1 MTTARKHINHILIIK
16 EPTNKRFFLLA
27 SDRCSLGRNNDND
40 IIVKDKQVSRYHA
53 TIFKKTLKNFEE
65 QIWIY
70 DGDLKQKKKSS
81 NGLKINEKLYSNYCL
96 KKGDCI
102 LIGHNVT
109 LQYYQFTEE
118 TLALLKVIKIAKQNS
133 QSSSQASQKKFKRQ
147 TSILTNVAS

>member
-1 MTTARKHINHILIIK
+1 MTTAKKHINHILIIK

-27 SDRCSLGRNNDND
+27 SDSCSLGRNNDND
-40 IIVKDKQVSRYHA
+40 IIIKDKQVSRYHA

-70 DGDLKQKKKSS
+70 DGDLKLNKKSS
-81 NGLKINEKLYSNYCL
+81 NGLKINDKLYTNYCL

-102 LIGHNVT
+102 LIGHTVT

-118 TLALLKVIKIAKQNS
+118 ILGLLEVIKIDKQDCKS
-133 QSSSQASQKKFKRQ
+133 CYQVTQKILKKQ
-147 TSILTNVAS
+147 TSILTN